1 MDISQGVLGTV
12 WYRSFL
18 PFCLPRRCNRLCH
31 PYPLQAVLS
40 TKDMRTEVPNSD
52 PALFLFLASL
62 ASLRPWDSFSKTVFL
77 AFTVST
83 ADTSE
88 VMCDLTG
95 EGSEGLQD
103 CRKSIFSPVNDASGL
118 LESGRTGEGVEGTV

>member
-1 MDISQGVLGTV
+1 MI
-12 WYRSFL
+12 
-18 PFCLPRRCNRLCH
+18 
-31 PYPLQAVLS
+31 
-40 TKDMRTEVPNSD
+40 

-95 EGSEGLQD
+95 EGSEGLQEID
-103 CRKSIFSPVNDASGL
+103 VFACHDASGL
-118 LESGRTGEGVEGTV
+118 LESGRTGEGVEGTVLRTR